1 MRSSHVAIQF
11 PRFRFR
17 VKAQA
22 ADSGFDGLSG
32 DAYRRSSVLHSGGR

>member
-17 VKAQA
+17 VNATLRPGIRA
-22 ADSGFDGLSG
+22 SEAVASGPP
-32 DAYRRSSVLHSGGR
+32 

>member
-17 VKAQA
+17 VEA
-22 ADSGFDGLSG
+22 APSLAARLTFALDDK
-32 DAYRRSSVLHSGGR
+32 R